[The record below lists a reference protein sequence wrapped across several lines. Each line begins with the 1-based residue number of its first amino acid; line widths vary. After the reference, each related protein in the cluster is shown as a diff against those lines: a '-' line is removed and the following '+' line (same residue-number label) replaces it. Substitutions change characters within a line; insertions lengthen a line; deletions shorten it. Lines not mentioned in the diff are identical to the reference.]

1 MATATTH
8 VNADPETVW
17 RVLSDGWTY
26 AQWVVGTSHVRAVD
40 AGWPQTGSRLHHAVG
55 VWPFVVRDH
64 TEVMESEP
72 NRHLAL
78 SARGWPFGE
87 ADVDFRLEPD
97 ESGTTISLTE
107 HGKSGAGLL
116 LNNPLGEMLV
126 ERRNVETLARLSA
139 LVHRQT
145 DPQESRPS

>member
-1 MATATTH
+1 VATATTR
-8 VNADPETVW
+8 VNADPEAVW

-40 AGWPQTGSRLHHAVG
+40 AKWPEAGSRLHHAVG

-64 TEVMESEP
+64 TEVMESDP
-72 NRHLAL
+72 QQRLLL
-78 SARGWPFGE
+78 SASGWPFGE
-87 ADVDFRLEPD
+87 AEVDFRLEPD
-97 ESGTTISLTE
+97 GSGTKISLIE

-116 LNNPLGEMLV
+116 LNNPVGAMLI

-145 DPQESRPS
+145 DPTESRPS